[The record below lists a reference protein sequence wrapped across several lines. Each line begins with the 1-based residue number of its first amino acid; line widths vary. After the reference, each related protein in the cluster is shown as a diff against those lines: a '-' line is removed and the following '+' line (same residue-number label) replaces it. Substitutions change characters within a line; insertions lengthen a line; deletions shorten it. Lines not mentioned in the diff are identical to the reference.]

1 MLEPLRRILALCRWN
16 LNGAGRRLRGTIVIT
31 TGFFA
36 VVMVFVAVL
45 SVRDGITRS
54 ASRPGGDG
62 IAVVSGNRGGLDAAA
77 MNLIAQAPGVAK
89 DGHGPNITGV
99 TTGALILQNWQ
110 PDRLGL
116 ALVMSIDG
124 ARAALLPGFHITEG
138 RMFRPG
144 HNEMVI
150 GEGAKR
156 LFQPYTVGS
165 TVEWMHRP
173 WKIVGT
179 YSTGSSVQDSQFLA
193 DLRQSQATAPRYD
206 SAYVKLATPAAFA
219 GFKAFLAHKSGLDVT
234 VDRLSDV
241 DRRYG
246 EDLKKILERIDSVI
260 TALMAA
266 GAVFASLNVTYASVA
281 RRKSELA
288 LLRAL
293 GFSRGAVLSTVLSE
307 VMLFALLGGAA
318 GMLTAV
324 LIFNGLETGSLIGG
338 HPVVFRFAVTPSA
351 MAIALLLTFGMGF
364 LGGLF
369 PAIGAARRSVAAG
382 LRGE

>member
-1 MLEPLRRILALCRWN
+1 MIEGLRRALALCRWN
-16 LNGAGRRLRGTIVIT
+16 VSGVGKRLRGTIVIT

-45 SVRDGITRS
+45 AVRDGITRS
-54 ASRPGGDG
+54 AMRPGGDG
-62 IAVVSGNRGGLDAAA
+62 IGVVAGNRGSLDAAA
-77 MNLIAQAPGVAK
+77 VNLIAQAPGVAK
-89 DGHGPNITGV
+89 DAHGPIITGI
-99 TTGALILQNWQ
+99 TTGAMILQDWQ

-116 ALVMSIDG
+116 ALVMSING
-124 ARAALLPGFHITEG
+124 ARAGILPGFHIVEG

-156 LFQPYTVGS
+156 LFQPYSTGS
-165 TVEWMHRP
+165 TVEWMHCP
-173 WKIVGT
+173 WKIVGV

-193 DLRQSQATAPRYD
+193 DLHQTQATAMSHD
-206 SAYVKLATPAAFA
+206 SVYVKLSRPAAFDS
-219 GFKAFLAHKSGLDVT
+219 FKIFLTHKSGLDIT
-234 VDRLSDV
+234 VDRLSDA

-246 EDLKKILERIDSVI
+246 EDLKGILELIDGVI

-281 RRKSELA
+281 RRSSELA

-293 GFSRGAVLSTVLSE
+293 GFSRLSVLSTVLSE
-307 VMLFALLGGAA
+307 VMLLALIGGAA
-318 GMLTAV
+318 GV
-324 LIFNGLETGSLIGG
+324 LAAILVFNGLETGSLIGG

-351 MAIALLLTFGMGF
+351 MAIGLLLTLGMGF
-364 LGGLF
+364 VGGLF
-369 PAIGAARRSVAAG
+369 PAVGAARRSVAAG